1 MIVWISSRWETQQL
15 ARSSKALAGDNYS
28 GPRAGRLSEV
38 FGQHS
43 EELRKLAKI
52 SLIRRV
58 LACFFSETTCRYAI
72 DMNGREFVRRAKRF
86 AARNGLD
93 FRFERG
99 EGKGSH
105 GQLYVGRR
113 RTMVKRTELSKG
125 LLRNMLRDL
134 GINKEDF

>member
-1 MIVWISSRWETQQL
+1 MIVWISRRWETQQL

-28 GPRAGRLSEV
+28 APPPPPCWTLVGGFRAALGRTAQT
-38 FGQHS
+38 G
-43 EELRKLAKI
+43 KI
-52 SLIRRV
+52 
-58 LACFFSETTCRYAI
+58 
-72 DMNGREFVRRAKRF
+72 NGREFVRRAKRF

-99 EGKGSH
+99 ERKGSH

-113 RTMVKRTELSKG
+113 QTMVKRTELSKV

>member
-1 MIVWISSRWETQQL
+1 
-15 ARSSKALAGDNYS
+15 
-28 GPRAGRLSEV
+28 
-38 FGQHS
+38 
-43 EELRKLAKI
+43 
-52 SLIRRV
+52 
-58 LACFFSETTCRYAI
+58 
-72 DMNGREFVRRAKRF
+72 MNGREFMRRAKRY

-113 RTMVKRTELSKG
+113 RTMVKRTELSMG

>member
-1 MIVWISSRWETQQL
+1 MRQPMWPPGRTLVRGFRVALGKLRKL
-15 ARSSKALAGDNYS
+15 ARSS
-28 GPRAGRLSEV
+28 
-38 FGQHS
+38 F
-43 EELRKLAKI
+43 
-52 SLIRRV
+52 IRRF
-58 LACFFSETTCRYAI
+58 LPYFSPKILDFCDSIQYTI
-72 DMNGREFVRRAKRF
+72 DMNGREFMRRAKRY

-105 GQLYVGRR
+105 GQLYVGRG

>member
-1 MIVWISSRWETQQL
+1 MT
-15 ARSSKALAGDNYS
+15 RSK
-28 GPRAGRLSEV
+28 
-38 FGQHS
+38 
-43 EELRKLAKI
+43 
-52 SLIRRV
+52 
-58 LACFFSETTCRYAI
+58 RY
-72 DMNGREFVRRAKRF
+72 

-105 GQLYVGRR
+105 GQYVGRR

>member
-1 MIVWISSRWETQQL
+1 M
-15 ARSSKALAGDNYS
+15 
-28 GPRAGRLSEV
+28 
-38 FGQHS
+38 
-43 EELRKLAKI
+43 
-52 SLIRRV
+52 
-58 LACFFSETTCRYAI
+58 
-72 DMNGREFVRRAKRF
+72 RRAKRY
-86 AARNGLD
+86 AARNRLD